1 MNIQIYISSLEAD
14 LLAPGSPARPR
25 DLWSETLYSNYF
37 GNIDNSIA
45 RNNIKYVLQRQTKVF
60 GGYFTNLLVCLNIPT
75 HYFTIKV
82 KTRPRHFEIKYLK
95 QQ

>member
-45 RNNIKYVLQRQTKVF
+45 RNNMFCKDRRKFSEVISLIF
-60 GGYFTNLLVCLNIPT
+60 
-75 HYFTIKV
+75 
-82 KTRPRHFEIKYLK
+82 
-95 QQ
+95 